1 MISTNQHLTSST
13 TNSFIGMNEAIT
25 LKKLITNQSIKIENL
40 DVYIEDQH
48 ILKDINLTIP
58 EKSIT
63 CIIGP
68 SGCGKSTF
76 LKTLNRMHDE
86 SPEVKISGK
95 VFVDDENIYG
105 PHVNVIDTR
114 KKMGL
119 LAQRPCPLP
128 MSIFENVAYGPRI
141 HGIKR
146 RKAVNQTV
154 IQYLQYV
161 GLWDEVRDRIRT
173 SATRLSIGQQQR
185 LCLARG
191 LAIEPEY
198 ILGDEAT
205 SALDPLSTKKI
216 EELFV
221 KLKEK
226 YTIILVTHT
235 LRQAKRIADHIIF
248 MYMGKIIEAGPTE
261 EFFNNPK
268 KHLTKKK
275 KIKKQKLRNLL
286 SGHSIEDQIMKLQSL
301 FPDKII
307 FTTSLGIE
315 DQIITHKIF
324 KNNLK
329 IKIATLDTGR
339 LFPQTYE
346 VLSNTIIRYN
356 KTIDVCFPEYEAV
369 EKMMTEKGPFSFYKS
384 VENRK
389 ECCKLRKVV
398 LLNRALAGMKCWIS
412 GIRADQSDDRNQM
425 DWLEYDE
432 VKKLFKFYP
441 LFNWSFNEVK
451 NFIKENNVPYNSLHD
466 KGYVSIGCEPCTRA
480 VKPGENF
487 RSGRWWWE
495 NDGPKECGLHIK

>member
-1 MISTNQHLTSST
+1 MILTSQHLQSSFN
-13 TNSFIGMNEAIT
+13 NSFLDIKEKKPLT
-25 LKKLITNQSIKIENL
+25 KLINSQSIRIENL

-48 ILKDINLTIP
+48 ILKDVNLTIP

-86 SPEVKISGK
+86 TPEVKISGK

-128 MSIFENVAYGPRI
+128 MSIFDNVAYGPRI
-141 HGIKR
+141 HGIKK

-154 IQYLQYV
+154 IQYLRYV
-161 GLWDEVRDRIRT
+161 GLWDEVRDRVRT
-173 SATRLSIGQQQR
+173 SAVRLSIGQQQR

-235 LRQAKRIADHIIF
+235 LRQAKRIADYIIF
-248 MYMGKIIEAGPTE
+248 MYLGKIIEAGPTE
-261 EFFNNPK
+261 SFFNNPK
-268 KHLTKKK
+268 KQLT
-275 KIKKQKLRNLL
+275 RDYL
-286 SGHSIEDQIMKLQSL
+286 SGS
-301 FPDKII
+301 
-307 FTTSLGIE
+307 
-315 DQIITHKIF
+315 
-324 KNNLK
+324 
-329 IKIATLDTGR
+329 
-339 LFPQTYE
+339 
-346 VLSNTIIRYN
+346 
-356 KTIDVCFPEYEAV
+356 
-369 EKMMTEKGPFSFYKS
+369 FS
-384 VENRK
+384 
-389 ECCKLRKVV
+389 
-398 LLNRALAGMKCWIS
+398 
-412 GIRADQSDDRNQM
+412 
-425 DWLEYDE
+425 
-432 VKKLFKFYP
+432 
-441 LFNWSFNEVK
+441 
-451 NFIKENNVPYNSLHD
+451 
-466 KGYVSIGCEPCTRA
+466 
-480 VKPGENF
+480 
-487 RSGRWWWE
+487 
-495 NDGPKECGLHIK
+495 